1 MQNNNK
7 ISVVTINYNNPLGL
21 NKTIE
26 SVVNQ
31 TFKDFEYIIID
42 GGSKEED
49 VSIIKS
55 YQNHINYW
63 VSEPD
68 KGIYN
73 AMNKGIN
80 VASGDFVIFINSGDN
95 FTNSKV
101 LEEVCYQ
108 LTPEFDLYYGDYN
121 RIKPNS
127 KRRKTFPEKLNFSF
141 FYSGSLSHQ
150 STFFKRT
157 LFDDIFLYNEENKIV
172 SDWEFYIYA
181 ICYKNVKYKYLNTV
195 ISDFDFTGISSNPK
209 FKEIE
214 RLERKKVLEKFFPA
228 FVEDYEK
235 VSLLNSKRFQ
245 QIIHIQKSSFLWILF
260 KGMISF
266 FLLFTSRFKK

>member
-1 MQNNNK
+1 MAINPK
-7 ISVVTINYNNPLGL
+7 ISIVTINYNNKIGL

-31 TFKDFEYIIID
+31 TYKNFEYIIID
-42 GGSKEED
+42 GGSTDGD
-49 VSIIKS
+49 VEIIKT
-55 YQNHINYW
+55 YQNQINYW

-73 AMNKGIN
+73 AMNKGIKA
-80 VASGDFVIFINSGDN
+80 ASGDFIIFMNSGDIFSN
-95 FTNSKV
+95 NLV
-101 LEEVCYQ
+101 LEEVYQ
-108 LTPEFDLYYGDYN
+108 HLTPEFDLYYGDYN

-127 KRRKTFPEKLNFSF
+127 NRRKTFPEKLNFSF

-150 STFFKRT
+150 STFFRRT
-157 LFDDIFLYNEENKIV
+157 LFDEIFLYNEDNKIV

-181 ICYKNVKYKYLNTV
+181 ICYRNVKYKYLNMV
-195 ISDFDFTGISSNPK
+195 ISDFDFTGISANPK
-209 FKEIE
+209 FKDLE
-214 RLERKKVLEKFFPA
+214 RLERKNTLEKYFPS

-245 QIIHIQKSSFLWILF
+245 QIIHIQQSAFLWKIF

-266 FLLFTSRFKK
+266 FLLFTTKIKK

>member
-26 SVVNQ
+26 SVVSQ
-31 TFKDFEYIIID
+31 TFKDFEYIVID
-42 GGSKEED
+42 GGSKVED

-73 AMNKGIN
+73 AMNKGIK
-80 VASGDFVIFINSGDN
+80 VATGDFIIFINSGDN
-95 FTNSKV
+95 FTDSKV
-101 LEEVCYQ
+101 LEEVQ
-108 LTPEFDLYYGDYN
+108 SKLTSDFDIYYGDYY
-121 RIKPNS
+121 RIKSNS
-127 KRRKTFPEKLNFSF
+127 KRRKSYPAKLSFSF
-141 FYSGSLSHQ
+141 FYSGSLPHPA
-150 STFFKRT
+150 TFFRRS
-157 LFDDIFLYNEENKIV
+157 LFDEIFFYNESYKIV

-181 ICYKNVKYKYLNTV
+181 ICHKNVKYYYLKTA

-209 FKEIE
+209 FNEIE
-214 RLERKKVLEKFFPA
+214 RLERKKVLEKYFPA

-245 QIIHIQKSSFLWILF
+245 QIIHIQKSLFLWKLF

-266 FLLFTSRFKK
+266 FLLFTSKFKK

>member
-1 MQNNNK
+1 MQNNAK
-7 ISVVTINYNNPLGL
+7 ISIVTINYNNPRGL
-21 NKTIE
+21 KKTIE
-26 SVVNQ
+26 SIVNQ
-31 TFKDFEYIIID
+31 TYSNFEYIVID
-42 GGSKEED
+42 GGSTAGD
-49 VSIIKS
+49 VEVINT
-55 YQNHINYW
+55 YQNQINYW

-73 AMNKGIN
+73 AMNKGIKA
-80 VASGDFVIFINSGDN
+80 ASGDFIIFMNSGDIFSN
-95 FTNSKV
+95 NLV
-101 LEEVCYQ
+101 LEEVYQ
-108 LTPEFDLYYGDYN
+108 HLTPEFDLYYGDYN

-127 KRRKTFPEKLNFSF
+127 NRRKTFPEKLNFSF

-157 LFDDIFLYNEENKIV
+157 IFDDIFLYNEENKIV

-214 RLERKKVLEKFFPA
+214 NLERRKVLEKYFPT

-235 VSLLNSKRFQ
+235 VSLLNSKRFH
-245 QIIHIQKSSFLWILF
+245 QIIHIQKSAFLWKLF

-266 FLLFTSRFKK
+266 FLLFTPKFKK